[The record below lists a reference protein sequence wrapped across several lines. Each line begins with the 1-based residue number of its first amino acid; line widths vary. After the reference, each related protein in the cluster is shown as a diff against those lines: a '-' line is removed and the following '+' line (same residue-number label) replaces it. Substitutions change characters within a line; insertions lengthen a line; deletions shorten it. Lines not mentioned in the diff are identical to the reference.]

1 MPQAIILFIYT
12 VILNSAPAI
21 IWCQKKKKT
30 DATTP
35 VKGDAMQAYYEQRR

>member
-21 IWCQKKKKT
+21 IWWQKKKT